1 MKALEDIIRNPYV
14 LEFIG
19 LNSND
24 DFYESDLEEALIM
37 HFQKF
42 LLEFGRGFFVARQKR
57 ITGKGRQFRLD
68 LVFIIVFL
76 NAIVNRLKNWKF
88 DISGFRV
95 DADVCTL
102 LRT

>member
-42 LLEFGRGFFVARQKR
+42 LLEFGRGFFVAR
-57 ITGKGRQFRLD
+57 
-68 LVFIIVFL
+68 
-76 NAIVNRLKNWKF
+76 
-88 DISGFRV
+88 
-95 DADVCTL
+95 
-102 LRT
+102 